1 MQQAK
6 RGDTVQVHYR
16 GTLDDGTEFDS
27 SSGRDPLAFTIGEGQ
42 VIPGFEE
49 AIVGMATGETKK
61 RRIDAKDAYG
71 EHSDEL
77 VFAVG
82 RERIPDDSEI
92 SIGDTLRIGF
102 ADGQTAAVQVTDLDE
117 QTITLDANHPLAGE
131 ALTFELELV
140 AIQ

>member
-27 SSGRDPLAFTIGEGQ
+27 SAGRDPLEFTIGEGQ

-49 AIVGMATGETKK
+49 AVVGMATGDTKK
-61 RRIDAKDAYG
+61 QRIEAKDAYG

-77 VFAVG
+77 VFAVSRG
-82 RERIPDDSEI
+82 RIPEGTEVAV
-92 SIGDTLRIGF
+92 GDTLRIGF
-102 ADGQTAAVQVTDLDE
+102 GDGQTAAVQVTELDAD
-117 QTITLDANHPLAGE
+117 TITLDANHPLAGE

>member
-27 SSGRDPLAFTIGEGQ
+27 SAGREPLEFTIGQGQ

-49 AIVGMATGETKK
+49 AIVGMAAGEMKK
-61 RRIDAKDAYG
+61 QRIEAKDAYG

-77 VFAVG
+77 VFAVS
-82 RERIPDDSEI
+82 RERVPDGTEV

-102 ADGQTAAVQVTDLDE
+102 ADGQTAAVQVTDLDDD
-117 QTITLDANHPLAGE
+117 TITLDANHPLAGE
-131 ALTFELELV
+131 ALIFELELV

>member
-27 SSGRDPLAFTIGEGQ
+27 SAGREPLEFTIGKGQ

-49 AIVGMATGETKK
+49 AVVGMGEGETKK
-61 RRIDAKDAYG
+61 QRIEAKDAYG
-71 EHSDEL
+71 EHSDDL

-82 RERIPDDSEI
+82 RERIPDGTEVA
-92 SIGDTLRIGF
+92 IGDTLRIGF
-102 ADGQTAAVQVTDLDE
+102 ADGQTAGVQVVDLDDE
-117 QTITLDANHPLAGE
+117 TITLDANHPLAGE
-131 ALTFELELV
+131 ALTFELQLV